1 MRVLVDLERGED
13 RVVVADVDADDPVAD
28 RVRLV
33 GLERQGG

>member
-1 MRVLVDLERGED
+1 MVDDLVRGED

-33 GLERQGG
+33 GLERRGG